1 MVSGSFE
8 VIKEN
13 KSSLFRASLA
23 VQLLRS
29 CLPNAGDTGLIPGL
43 GKPHA
48 AGQLS
53 PCTTATEAWAPRARA
68 PQREQPLQWETRA
81 L

>member
-8 VIKEN
+8 VKKEN
-13 KSSLFRASLA
+13 KSNLFHASLA
-23 VQLLRS
+23 VQLLRI
-29 CLPNAGDTGLIPGL
+29 CLPNAGDTDSIPGL

-53 PCTTATEAWAPRARA
+53 PCTPPTEAWAPRARA
-68 PQREQPLQWETRA
+68 PQREKPPQ
-81 L
+81 